1 MRRSF
6 APRCFQAIWSTR
18 LATPRAFTRAMSGD
32 DPGAARRA
40 FEAMMT
46 MQKIDV
52 AAIEAACRGE

>member
-1 MRRSF
+1 
-6 APRCFQAIWSTR
+6 
-18 LATPRAFTRAMSGD
+18 MSGD